1 MNGLEIKIII
11 ESLYPKDLAYEW
23 DNVGLQI
30 GTLNKEISNI
40 LLTLDLRDEV
50 VDEAISMKVDLII
63 VHHPLI
69 FSPIKNIN
77 TDTYKGKVIEK
88 LIKNEIT
95 LYVAHTNFDISNH
108 GMNLILA
115 NMLGLE
121 NQEIIDY
128 TTDSEGLGR
137 VGDIKELS
145 MEKAI
150 SFIKETFQ
158 VEHAR
163 FIGDIN
169 SSVKRIAISGG
180 SGSRNIYNAKKVKAD
195 LYVTGDLSYHIAH
208 DVLAIGLNALDIGHN
223 IEKFFVYELKKV
235 LKNAG
240 VKSNIIISTI
250 NTDPYKFI

>member
-1 MNGLEIKIII
+1 MAK
-11 ESLYPKDLAYEW
+11 Y
-23 DNVGLQI
+23 
-30 GTLNKEISNI
+30 
-40 LLTLDLRDEV
+40 
-50 VDEAISMKVDLII
+50 
-63 VHHPLI
+63 
-69 FSPIKNIN
+69 
-77 TDTYKGKVIEK
+77 
-88 LIKNEIT
+88 
-95 LYVAHTNFDISNH
+95 
-108 GMNLILA
+108 
-115 NMLGLE
+115 
-121 NQEIIDY
+121 
-128 TTDSEGLGR
+128 
-137 VGDIKELS
+137 GDIEELS